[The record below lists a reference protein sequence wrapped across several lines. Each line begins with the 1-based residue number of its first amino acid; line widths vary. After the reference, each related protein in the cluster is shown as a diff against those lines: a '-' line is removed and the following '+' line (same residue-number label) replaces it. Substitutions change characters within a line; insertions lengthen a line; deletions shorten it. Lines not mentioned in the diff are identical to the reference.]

1 MLSAR
6 LLVVAIPN
14 VLDII
19 AAAMDVPVVH
29 RQEDGLLIPKL
40 VCVTFFCSL
49 AFLIASTKRN
59 LRMELRRATKELDTS
74 RYMPSYK

>member
-49 AFLIASTKRN
+49 AFPIASTKLN
-59 LRMELRRATKELDTS
+59 LRMELRRTTKEFDTP
-74 RYMPSYK
+74 RYVSSCK

>member
-40 VCVTFFCSL
+40 VCVTFFVLLFSSIYSL
-49 AFLIASTKRN
+49 N
-59 LRMELRRATKELDTS
+59 
-74 RYMPSYK
+74 

>member
-1 MLSAR
+1 MAPGQSMLSAR

-40 VCVTFFCSL
+40 VCVTFFVLLFSSIYSL
-49 AFLIASTKRN
+49 N
-59 LRMELRRATKELDTS
+59 
-74 RYMPSYK
+74 